1 MSRDKLVTRLRQS
14 HGKLIVM
21 RIYELG
27 SLVSVTENNFGALID
42 NFRKRITL
50 SMSSAP
56 QLVHENAASCGA

>member
-14 HGKLIVM
+14 HGKLNVM
-21 RIYELG
+21 RIYDLG
-27 SLVSVTENNFGALID
+27 SPVSVTENNFGALID

-56 QLVHENAASCGA
+56 QLVRENAASLKE

>member
-27 SLVSVTENNFGALID
+27 SPVSVTENNFEALID

-50 SMSSAP
+50 SMSSAS